1 MAKENKKSA
10 QSGGLPEQGALV
22 SSEDL
27 KQCQD
32 CGDCK
37 FRCIEGCC

>member
-1 MAKENKKSA
+1 MAKESKKDTRS
-10 QSGGLPEQGALV
+10 SLPEQGILV

-27 KQCQD
+27 EQCKD
-32 CGDCK
+32 CESCK